1 MLLIT
6 INVLQRASVDVTVGS
21 VENQL
26 CVDVAHAVNILVMLW
41 FSITLQSHHSTCTS
55 LFWLGTWGLGRW
67 KGWVRVGFVAGC
79 VGGVGRG
86 GGVWRHERSESS
98 ERELKV
104 LRRKEKKGNK
114 NNILIKGRINF
125 FFLLTFNYSAH
136 LFIDVHCSN
145 EGKIFTFSS
154 TTIVWI
160 FVFWWN

>member
-1 MLLIT
+1 MSMLPTLSTSSSCFGFRLRFNLIT
-6 INVLQRASVDVTVGS
+6 L
-21 VENQL
+21 
-26 CVDVAHAVNILVMLW
+26 LVHLS
-41 FSITLQSHHSTCTS
+41 F
-55 LFWLGTWGLGRW
+55 GLGLGAW
-67 KGWVRVGFVAGC
+67 
-79 VGGVGRG
+79 VGGKGGSELGLWQGVSGAWVGG

>member
-55 LFWLGTWGLGRW
+55 LFWLRTWGLGRW
-67 KGWVRVGFVAGC
+67 KGWVGVGFVAGC

-86 GGVWRHERSESS
+86 GGWRHERSESS
-98 ERELKV
+98 ERELRV
-104 LRRKEKKGNK
+104 LRRKEKEKK
-114 NNILIKGRINF
+114 KKE
-125 FFLLTFNYSAH
+125 T
-136 LFIDVHCSN
+136 
-145 EGKIFTFSS
+145 KTIF
-154 TTIVWI
+154 
-160 FVFWWN
+160 